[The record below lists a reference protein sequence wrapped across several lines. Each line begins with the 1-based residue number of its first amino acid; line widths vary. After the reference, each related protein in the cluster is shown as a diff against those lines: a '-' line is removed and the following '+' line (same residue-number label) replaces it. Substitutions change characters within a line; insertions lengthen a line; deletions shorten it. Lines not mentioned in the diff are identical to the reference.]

1 MKHIKNIIFAIGLIF
16 VAGLFINSVSKDRTT
31 GVNDDNYEKLVDT
44 TYVKN
49 YNVYALTLPKDL
61 KLAGEKVPLYM
72 PDIKERIDR
81 EFLVNTYWQSNGFLM
96 FKRAHKYFPTIER
109 ILKEEGVPDDFKY
122 LAVIESGLT
131 NAVSPAGARGFWQIM
146 KATGREYG
154 LEINSNV
161 DERYH
166 LEKSTRVACVYLK
179 NAKAK
184 LGSWA
189 LAAASYNGGMSGIA
203 RRLKKQGVNS
213 YYDLLLGSE
222 TSRYVP
228 RIVALKYIMMQP
240 HQFGYNFE
248 NDDMYTSIP
257 TMSVTVDSTIT
268 NMTSFAKGYGIN
280 YKILKIHNPWLR
292 EDQLNNKTKRLYEI
306 KIPKK
311 GYYTK
316 E

>member
-1 MKHIKNIIFAIGLIF
+1 MKYIKNIIFTIGLVF
-16 VAGLFINSVSKDRTT
+16 VAGFFINSASKDKTT
-31 GVNDDNYEKLVDT
+31 LVKDENPEKLVDT

-49 YNVYALTLPKDL
+49 YNVYALTLPKNL
-61 KLAGEKVPLYM
+61 KLADEKVPLNL

-96 FKRAHKYFPTIER
+96 FKRAHKYFPTIEK

-166 LEKSTRVACVYLK
+166 LEKSTRVACTYLK
-179 NAKAK
+179 DAKAK
-184 LGSWA
+184 LGSWT

-203 RRLKKQGVNS
+203 RRLKKQDVNS

-248 NDDMYTSIP
+248 SDDMYTSIP
-257 TMSVTVDSTIT
+257 TMSISVDSTIT
-268 NMTSFAKGYGIN
+268 NMTSFAKGYGVN

-292 EDQLNNKTKRLYEI
+292 EAQLNNKTKKMYEI